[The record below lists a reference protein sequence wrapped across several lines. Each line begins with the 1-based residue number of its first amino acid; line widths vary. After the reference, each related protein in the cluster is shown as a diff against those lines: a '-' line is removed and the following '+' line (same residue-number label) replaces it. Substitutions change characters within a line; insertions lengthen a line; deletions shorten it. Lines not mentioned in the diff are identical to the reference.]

1 MATEGDGTP
10 LDTTAAFTDTS
21 VLFDYALDGRAP
33 AETLFL
39 DTPAVSKVTSKRG
52 RNEFEAVRER
62 RVAIHR
68 EFRGHLP
75 GDLEEFDPE
84 GLSELTG
91 NDLGYLTDLF
101 NELLEIEDDAE
112 ALRRLNEKKRQLNT
126 AHRELF
132 SGTNPAVEVV
142 EVGTIDIQL
151 RDALA
156 LEIDNMDDVRLLC
169 DVVEWTRDGG
179 TGVFLTSDAKDF
191 LPEQDDT
198 GQADTDDGAEDD
210 APEADEGGGLPSSLT
225 DFMSDDE
232 TSKTERINE
241 QIRGRYSDEAKVD
254 IMRTEAFL
262 EQL

>member
-1 MATEGDGTP
+1 
-10 LDTTAAFTDTS
+10 
-21 VLFDYALDGRAP
+21 
-33 AETLFL
+33 
-39 DTPAVSKVTSKRG
+39 
-52 RNEFEAVRER
+52 
-62 RVAIHR
+62 
-68 EFRGHLP
+68 
-75 GDLEEFDPE
+75 
-84 GLSELTG
+84 
-91 NDLGYLTDLF
+91 
-101 NELLEIEDDAE
+101 
-112 ALRRLNEKKRQLNT
+112 LNEKKRQLNT

-132 SGTNPAVEVV
+132 GGAEPAVEVV

-191 LPEQDDT
+191 LSDQDESNR
-198 GQADTDDGAEDD
+198 TDAGDGTEGD
-210 APEADEGGGLPSSLT
+210 APETDESDDGGLPSNLT

-241 QIRGRYSDEAKVD
+241 QIRSRYSDEAKVE

-262 EQL
+262 NQL